1 MSIRPEI
8 VAASLVRP
16 ATCVEPGLM
25 RQIRPCSE
33 PSDTRIV
40 NQVDK
45 KCLPPIKF
53 TLSANN
59 AIIVEN
65 FNLVYV
71 LHVDCTYLHVDASA
85 NPRLLSFLDFALWL
99 TMRVSFACQEAIH

>member
-8 VAASLVRP
+8 VAASLVGL

-45 KCLPPIKF
+45 NVCPPIKS

-59 AIIVEN
+59 AIVEN

-71 LHVDCTYLHVDASA
+71 LHVDCTHLHVDASA
-85 NPRLLSFLDFALWL
+85 NPRLLSCLDFALWL
-99 TMRVSFACQEAIH
+99 TMRVSFACQEATQ